1 MSKRLFPGVLMI
13 GLVVGAQA
21 QITGPLAIEERTLP
35 SRSAQAAPAVS
46 DEGVMLLM
54 QQIQVQEQELA
65 TLRGQIEE
73 LRHEL
78 ETLRQAER
86 ERFIDLDMRINA
98 LAASSASASTRAAA
112 DATEKPD
119 VSVPV
124 KDPEADRASYT
135 AAKDKLVSG
144 KYEDAAKAFEA
155 YLAGY
160 PDGQFVSYSHF
171 WLGEIYRAMA
181 KPQPDKAMQHFSAVV
196 EKHPDSPKVAAALY
210 KLAVLQY
217 EGGDATRAKVTLNKL
232 VKQYPDSS
240 EAGMARSM
248 LEQLK

>member
-1 MSKRLFPGVLMI
+1 MSKRLFSGVLMI

-21 QITGPLAIEERTLP
+21 QTTGPLAIEERTLP

-46 DEGVMLLM
+46 DEGLMLLM
-54 QQIQVQEQELA
+54 QQIQIQEQELA

-78 ETLRQAER
+78 DTLRQAER

-98 LAASSASASTRAAA
+98 LAASSASSSAAA
-112 DATEKPD
+112 ESVEKPD
-119 VSVPV
+119 TAAPV

-144 KYEDAAKAFEA
+144 KYEEAAKAFEG
-155 YLAGY
+155 YLGSY

-196 EKHPDSPKVAAALY
+196 DKHPDSPKVAAALY

>member
-1 MSKRLFPGVLMI
+1 MSKRLFSGVLMI

-21 QITGPLAIEERTLP
+21 QTTGPLAIEERTLP

-46 DEGVMLLM
+46 DEGLMLLM
-54 QQIQVQEQELA
+54 QQIQIQEQELA

-78 ETLRQAER
+78 DTLRQAER

-98 LAASSASASTRAAA
+98 LAASSASTSAA
-112 DATEKPD
+112 TESVEKPD
-119 VSVPV
+119 TSAPA

-144 KYEDAAKAFEA
+144 KYEEAAKAFEG

-160 PDGQFVSYSHF
+160 PAGQFVSYSHF